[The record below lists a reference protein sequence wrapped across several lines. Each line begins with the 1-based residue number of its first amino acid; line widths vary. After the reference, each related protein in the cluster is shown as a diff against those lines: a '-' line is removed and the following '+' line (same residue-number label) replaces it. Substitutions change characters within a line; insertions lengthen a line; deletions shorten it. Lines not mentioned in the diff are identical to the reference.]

1 MEPANLPEQAE
12 SVTNVT
18 MFFQTAAAPTSFH
31 RIYYVSLEGAVRPGE
46 QPHVCSSFLGVN
58 ASFFNFLLIEAF
70 YPFCDFMEG
79 QKCNPMAFV
88 LANIL
93 LHVPTDVSMGTG
105 RITLRK
111 PMCCDITAH
120 ALITG
125 PWAGSLMSI
134 SLGNSGL

>member
-58 ASFFNFLLIEAF
+58 ASFF
-70 YPFCDFMEG
+70 
-79 QKCNPMAFV
+79 V
-88 LANIL
+88 LANVL
-93 LHVPTDVSMGTG
+93 LHVPTDVLMGMG
-105 RITLRK
+105 RIMLRK
-111 PMCCDITAH
+111 PMCCDITTH

-125 PWAGSLMSI
+125 PWSGSLINI